1 MVIVS
6 SQILFN
12 SALGYLIV
20 TKYNSITQLL
30 DECYFI
36 YLFFSVSVAKLI
48 PRSQGRGPRAHELW
62 SLLWQSFGECY
73 FKSMTTHCICISN
86 DNIQDMF
93 KIKLSYTFSPA
104 YLHFLLQLRK
114 RSVALAYMFPIF
126 PEGKLSL
133 KSNTCHLNSF
143 LLDLTRCTLTSL
155 SPHPTS
161 LHT

>member
-20 TKYNSITQLL
+20 PKYNSITQLL
-30 DECYFI
+30 DECHFI

-48 PRSQGRGPRAHELW
+48 PRSQGRGPRAHELR

-114 RSVALAYMFPIF
+114 KVCCSCLHVPNFP
-126 PEGKLSL
+126 
-133 KSNTCHLNSF
+133 
-143 LLDLTRCTLTSL
+143 
-155 SPHPTS
+155 
-161 LHT
+161 